1 MHGQRLSTLQHTK
14 QIGLLL
20 FADSQTIRREDRPL
34 PTLLDTAATEYRV
47 WIAWEVGHVETR
59 TVADPYEA
67 SAYVRSMPLLESGI
81 AVGLE
86 RCIDGEWSE
95 WYAYDGDDLV
105 KFYELN

>member
-1 MHGQRLSTLQHTK
+1 MSDAL
-14 QIGLLL
+14 
-20 FADSQTIRREDRPL
+20 
-34 PTLLDTAATEYRV
+34 TLLDAVSTTGYRV
-47 WIAWEVGHVETR
+47 WIAWAPGDVETR

>member
-1 MHGQRLSTLQHTK
+1 M
-14 QIGLLL
+14 
-20 FADSQTIRREDRPL
+20 
-34 PTLLDTAATEYRV
+34 PTLLDSAATEYRL
-47 WIAWEVGHVETR
+47 WIAWSQGHVETR